1 MKKKKLKNEMSIKL
15 FQNDIFANPKNIN
28 DLKKLN

>member
-15 FQNDIFANPKNIN
+15 LQNDIFANPKNIN